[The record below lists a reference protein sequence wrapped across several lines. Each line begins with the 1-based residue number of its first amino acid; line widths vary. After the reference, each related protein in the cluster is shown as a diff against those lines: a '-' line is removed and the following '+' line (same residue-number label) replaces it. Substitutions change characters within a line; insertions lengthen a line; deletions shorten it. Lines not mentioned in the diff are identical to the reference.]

1 MVGTGDRTWLREKI
15 CELEDMTT
23 ETFKPK
29 GKEEKPARKNSEYPK
44 TVGQLQKVSCTTNG
58 NTRKRRQTERN
69 KKYLRQ

>member
-44 TVGQLQKVSCTTNG
+44 TVGQLQKVMHH
-58 NTRKRRQTERN
+58 
-69 KKYLRQ
+69 